1 MRIHDFLLGL
11 LIMAASA
18 AIYLTALGFPDQ
30 NDGKPGAWLFPCA
43 LSILFGICGL
53 CLAVKGLMH
62 FNEQKLVSL
71 IPGLTGPGALRIA
84 ATIALVVFYILVSE
98 FLGFLITMCIV
109 IFVMMA
115 LMRNRLWVSVI
126 AAPAATAAIYLIF
139 AKLLLVPLPEGL
151 LSF

>member
-1 MRIHDFLLGL
+1 MRFHDFLLGL

-18 AIYLTALGFPDQ
+18 AIYFTALGFPDQ

-43 LSILFGICGL
+43 LSILFWICGL

-62 FNEQKLVSL
+62 FKEQKLISL
-71 IPGLTGPGALRIA
+71 IPGLTLPGALRIA
-84 ATIALVVFYILVSE
+84 ATVALVVFYILASDY
-98 FLGFLITMCIV
+98 LGFLITMCIV
-109 IFVMMA
+109 IFLMMVMM
-115 LMRNRLWVSVI
+115 RNKLWVSVV
-126 AAPAATAAIYLIF
+126 AAPISTVAIYLIF

>member
-1 MRIHDFLLGL
+1 MRFHDFLLGL

-18 AIYLTALGFPDQ
+18 AIYFTALGFPDQ

-62 FNEQKLVSL
+62 FKEQKLISL
-71 IPGLTGPGALRIA
+71 IPGLTLPGALRIA
-84 ATIALVVFYILVSE
+84 ATVALVVFYILASDS
-98 FLGFLITMCIV
+98 LGFLM
-109 IFVMMA
+109 VMM
-115 LMRNRLWVSVI
+115 RNKLWVSVV
-126 AAPAATAAIYLIF
+126 AAPISTVAIYLIF